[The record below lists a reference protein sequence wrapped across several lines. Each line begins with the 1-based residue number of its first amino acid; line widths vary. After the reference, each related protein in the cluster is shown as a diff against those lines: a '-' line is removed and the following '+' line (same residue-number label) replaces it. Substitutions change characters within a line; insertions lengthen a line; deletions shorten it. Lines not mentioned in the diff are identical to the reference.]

1 MPKFL
6 YTARD
11 KHGVLRRDTITAP
24 DINSAETEL
33 IKQGFQEIKLKLIS
47 ASDKKKQVFNL
58 FRPRVKE
65 RDLALFTRQLGAM
78 IAAGISI
85 AESLEIL
92 AEQMPNKTLA
102 EALEDVKNEVLAG
115 VSLAEAMKKHPHVF
129 PPFLV
134 NLIAAA
140 EESGKMDVILQRA
153 TEYYE
158 KIAAIKR
165 KLISASWYPIT
176 VVVVAT
182 IIVLGILTF
191 IVPTFAKLYESFG
204 SNLPFLTQMIINIS
218 NALKENFLYILLGII
233 GLSILLVYF
242 YRTPAGKEFFHRLSL
257 KLPIL
262 GEIFLKGAIAKF
274 ARTLATLINGG
285 VPITRALEIS
295 ASVAGNVV
303 IEKSIRKARDEVERG
318 QPIYKSLDKE
328 IFPPIFI
335 AMVRVGEDTGK
346 LDEMLDTIANF
357 FEDEV
362 DRAVEGMLSVIE
374 PLLMVFI
381 GGIIGVVI
389 LALYLPIFKMGE
401 LITGH

>member
-11 KHGVLRRDTITAP
+11 KHGVLRRDSIIAP
-24 DINSAETEL
+24 DINTAEAEL
-33 IKQGFQEIKLKLIS
+33 VRQGFQEIKLKL
-47 ASDKKKQVFNL
+47 ASGGEKQTFLKN
-58 FRPRVKE
+58 FFKPRVKE
-65 RDLALFTRQLGAM
+65 KDLALFTRQLGAM
-78 IAAGISI
+78 ISAGISI

-92 AEQMPNKTLA
+92 AEQLPNKTLA
-102 EALEDVKNEVLAG
+102 SALEDVKNEVLAG
-115 VSLAEAMKKHPHVF
+115 VSLAEAMKKHPNAF

-134 NLIAAA
+134 NLISAA
-140 EESGKMDVILQRA
+140 EESGKMDVILERA

-165 KLISASWYPIT
+165 KLVSASWYPIT
-176 VVVVAT
+176 VVIVAT
-182 IIVLGILTF
+182 LIVLGILTF

-204 SNLPFLTQMIINIS
+204 SSLPFLTQMIINIS
-218 NALKENFLYILLGII
+218 NTLTENFLYIFLGITGI
-233 GLSILLVYF
+233 FILNMYF
-242 YRTPAGKEFFHRLSL
+242 YRTPAGREFYHRLFL

-285 VPITRALEIS
+285 VPITRALDI
-295 ASVAGNVV
+295 AALVAGNVV
-303 IEKSIRKARDEVERG
+303 IERAIRKARDDVEKG
-318 QPIYKSLDKE
+318 QAIYRSLDKE
-328 IFPPIFI
+328 LFPPIFI
-335 AMVRVGEDTGK
+335 AMVRVGENTGR
-346 LDEMLDTIANF
+346 LDEMLDTTANF

-362 DRAVEGMLSVIE
+362 DRAVDGMLSIIE

-401 LITGH
+401 LITR

>member
-1 MPKFL
+1 LPKFS
-6 YTARD
+6 YQARD
-11 KHGVLRRDTITAP
+11 KHGVLRKDTIIAP
-24 DINSAETEL
+24 DINTAEAEL
-33 IKQGFQEIKLKLIS
+33 VRQGFQEIKIKLIS
-47 ASDKKKQVFNL
+47 TSEKTSTLRSFFKS
-58 FRPRVKE
+58 RVKE
-65 RDLALFTRQLGAM
+65 KDLALFTRQLGAM
-78 IAAGISI
+78 ISAGISI

-92 AEQMPNKTLA
+92 AEQLPNKTLA
-102 EALEDVKNEVLAG
+102 AALEDVKNEVLAG
-115 VSLAEAMKKHPHVF
+115 VSLAEAMKKHPYAF

-134 NLIAAA
+134 NLVAAA
-140 EESGKMDVILQRA
+140 EESGKMDVILMRA

-165 KLISASWYPIT
+165 KLVSASWYPIT
-176 VVVVAT
+176 VVIVAT
-182 IIVLGILTF
+182 LIVLGILTF
-191 IVPTFAKLYESFG
+191 IVPTFAQLYASFG
-204 SNLPFLTQMIINIS
+204 SSLPFLTQMIINVS
-218 NALKENFLYILLGII
+218 NALTENFLVFVVGFTGLVVLNAYI
-233 GLSILLVYF
+233 YK
-242 YRTPAGKEFFHRLSL
+242 TKAGKEFYHRLFL

-274 ARTLATLINGG
+274 SRTLATLINGG

-303 IEKSIRKARDEVERG
+303 IEKAIRNARDDVERG
-318 QPIYKSLDKE
+318 QAIYRSLDKD

-335 AMVRVGEDTGK
+335 AMVRVGENTGR

-362 DRAVEGMLSVIE
+362 DRAVEGMLSIIE

-381 GGIIGVVI
+381 GSIIGVII

-401 LITGH
+401 LITR

>member
-11 KHGVLRRDTITAP
+11 KHGVLRRDTIIAP
-24 DINSAETEL
+24 DINSAEAEL
-33 IKQGFQEIKLKLIS
+33 VKQGFQEIKLKLIS
-47 ASDKKKQVFNL
+47 ASDKKKQTINF

-129 PPFLV
+129 PPFLI

-165 KLISASWYPIT
+165 KLVSASWYPIT

-218 NALKENFLYILLGII
+218 NTLKENFLYIILGIT
-233 GLSILLVYF
+233 GLAILLVYF
-242 YRTPAGKEFFHRLSL
+242 YRTPAGKEFFHRISL

-295 ASVAGNVV
+295 ATVAGNVV
-303 IEKSIRKARDEVERG
+303 IEKSVRKARDEVERG

>member
-1 MPKFL
+1 LPKFL

-24 DINSAETEL
+24 DINSAEAEL
-33 IKQGFQEIKLKLIS
+33 VRQGFQEIKLKLVS
-47 ASDKKKQVFNL
+47 ASDSKKQLFN
-58 FRPRVKE
+58 FFKPRVKE

-78 IAAGISI
+78 IGAGISI

-92 AEQMPNKTLA
+92 AEQLPNKTLSA
-102 EALEDVKNEVLAG
+102 ALEDVKNEVLAG
-115 VSLAEAMKKHPHVF
+115 VSLADAMKKHPNVF

-165 KLISASWYPIT
+165 KLVSASWYPIT
-176 VVVVAT
+176 VVIVAT
-182 IIVLGILTF
+182 VIVLGILTF

-204 SNLPFLTQMIINIS
+204 SDLPFLTQLIINIS
-218 NALKENFLYILLGII
+218 NGLKENFLYVFLGIT
-233 GLSILLVYF
+233 GLIVVNTYF
-242 YRTPAGKEFFHRLSL
+242 YRTPAGKEFYHRLFL
-257 KLPIL
+257 RLPIL
-262 GEIFLKGAIAKF
+262 GEIFLKGALAKF

-303 IEKSIRKARDEVERG
+303 IEQAIKNARDEVERG
-318 QPIYKSLDKE
+318 QPIYRSLDKK

-335 AMVRVGEDTGK
+335 AMVRVGENTGK

-362 DRAVEGMLSVIE
+362 DRAVEGMLSIIE

-381 GGIIGVVI
+381 GGIIGIVI

-401 LITGH
+401 LIAR